1 MTSRVTVLRR
11 TRYSDDGYVFE
22 VPAPALF
29 KRSTRLYLVGSRED
43 LFELSA
49 QIDKWMEKIDNRKLS
64 LEQVLIDLRQMQHH
78 KYRFKQSVR
87 QTLLP
92 YRTTYRFEILK
103 NNYGAI

>member
-1 MTSRVTVLRR
+1 MTSRISVLRR

-22 VPAPALF
+22 APAPALL
-29 KRSTRLYLVGSRED
+29 KRSTRIYLVGCRED
-43 LFELSA
+43 LFELGS
-49 QIDKWMEKIDNRKLS
+49 QIDKWKEKVDLGQ
-64 LEQVLIDLRQMQHH
+64 LTVEQVLIDLRQIQDH
-78 KYRFKQSVR
+78 KYRIVQSVR

>member
-11 TRYSDDGYVFE
+11 TRYNDDGYVFE
-22 VPAPALF
+22 VPALTLF
-29 KRSTRLYLVGSRED
+29 KRSARIYLVGRRQD

-49 QIDKWMEKIDNRKLS
+49 QIEKWMELVDRGQLT
-64 LEQVLIDLRQMQHH
+64 LEQVLIDLRQMQHS
-78 KYRFKQSVR
+78 RFRFNQSVR
-87 QTLLP
+87 KTMLP